1 MSKENSGLVDKVV
14 VMTGGCGFL
23 GQYFSALLRQAGA
36 KVVVT
41 DVAKGAEMVM
51 DVTDQQ
57 SIDAGLE
64 KVRQEQGRIDAV
76 INNAAI
82 DPKFDVGAA
91 VNKHEFVNYPEEA
104 MQQSVNVNLLGT
116 WRVCKAAIKI
126 MREQGFGNIVNV
138 ASFYG
143 VTPPRQEIYPA
154 GTEKPVD
161 YTLTKAGVIML
172 SRHIASQFGRDG
184 IRCNVL
190 APGGVMKD
198 QPKEWQER
206 YSQHTSLGRMSTPE
220 EVSDALLFLVGDQSR
235 GMTGE
240 VLVVDAGWRS
250 R

>member
-1 MSKENSGLVDKVV
+1 MSRENKSLKGKVV
-14 VMTGGCGFL
+14 VLTGGVGFL
-23 GQYFSALLRQAGA
+23 GQYFSRLLREVG
-36 KVVVT
+36 VVVIVT
-41 DVAKGAEMVM
+41 DVAKEADVIM
-51 DVTDQQ
+51 DVTDQD
-57 SIDAGLE
+57 SIDQGLKE
-64 KVRQEQGRIDAV
+64 IRQEQGKIDVV

-82 DPKFDVGAA
+82 DPKFDIGAA
-91 VNKHEFVNYPEEA
+91 QNKYEFVNYPEEA

-116 WRVCKAAIKI
+116 WRVCKTAIKI
-126 MREQGFGNIVNV
+126 MCEQGFGNIVNV

-143 VTPPRQEIYPA
+143 VTPPRQEIYPT

-161 YTLTKAGVIML
+161 YPVTKAGVIML

-190 APGGVMKD
+190 APGGVVREQAKD
-198 QPKEWQER
+198 FQEK
-206 YSQHTSLGRMSTPE
+206 YSEHTSLGRMSTPE
-220 EVSDALLFLVGDQSR
+220 EVSDALLFLVSDNSR

>member
-1 MSKENSGLVDKVV
+1 MSKEKKILEDKVV

-23 GQYFSALLRQAGA
+23 GKYFSDLLQEAGA
-36 KVVVT
+36 KVIVT
-41 DVAKGAEMVM
+41 DVTKEADIIM
-51 DVTDQQ
+51 DVTDQKA
-57 SIDAGLE
+57 IDEVL
-64 KVRQEQGRIDAV
+64 KKISQEQGKIDVV

-82 DPKFDVGAA
+82 DPKFDIGAA
-91 VNKHEFVNYPEEA
+91 QNKHEFVNYPEEA

-116 WRVCKAAIKI
+116 WRVCKGAIRV
-126 MREQGFGNIVNV
+126 MCEQGFGNIVNV

-143 VTPPRQEIYPA
+143 VTPPRQEIYPT

-161 YTLTKAGVIML
+161 YALTKAGVIML
-172 SRHIASQFGRDG
+172 SRHIASQFGRSG

-190 APGGVMKD
+190 APGGVIKD
-198 QPKEWQER
+198 QPKDWQER

-220 EVSDALLFLVGDQSR
+220 EVSDALLFLVSDQSR

-240 VLVVDAGWRS
+240 CLVVDAGWRS